1 MSVFGW
7 FRFLVEGFLRIV
19 ARFYCLFVFDNATEI
34 AKALALTFIV
44 FPVRATRKQKRIK
57 GQPNRHE
64 RTEKLREREFRIE
77 MEMEMETTKCVKP
90 KTDIF

>member
-1 MSVFGW
+1 MGVPGW
-7 FRFLVEGFLRIV
+7 IRCLVEGFLRIV

-44 FPVRATRKQKRIK
+44 FPERATRKQKRIK

-64 RTEKLREREFRIE
+64 HEVRGDCLNRNGNENGNNKMR
-77 MEMEMETTKCVKP
+77 
-90 KTDIF
+90 KT